1 MTRENTLSFWSE
13 IADRV
18 RPNLQS
24 WVSDQV
30 EYLLQLASVAIAYAA
45 FAALRAMG
53 IPGSVLDIL
62 ETMDR
67 IAIILVFGLFLLNV
81 VRRAATATTSAGK
94 KTNVRR

>member
-1 MTRENTLSFWSE
+1 MSFWSD

-24 WVSDQV
+24 WLSDQV
-30 EYLLQLASVAIAYAA
+30 EYVLQLASVAIAYAA

-53 IPGSVLDIL
+53 IPESVLGTL

-67 IAIILVFGLFLLNV
+67 FAIIFVFGLFLFNI
-81 VRRAATATTSAGK
+81 VRRAATVTFTAGK
-94 KTNVRR
+94 KANVRRQSS